1 MVNILKIV
9 AFMVAVMVAFSGY
22 TTYGIPLI
30 IPAPPPVEEKISGD
44 MTMDQFIA
52 LGEKIYN
59 GKGTCTLCHNSLG
72 RAPLLEPVGSV
83 ATERMADPNYKG
95 KSKTVE
101 EYLRESFVDP
111 SAYVVPGFGKKG
123 TNDTVSPMPDVSK
136 GAISLSNVEMDAVI
150 GYLQSIAGVEVT
162 VKLPTG
168 EDTAAAGGEDE
179 GGGEIKLAA
188 NAKEAFSKFGC
199 DACHMGP
206 GIAEGGDMGPDLSTM
221 GKSAGT
227 RKKGMSAEQFII
239 ESIIDPNA
247 VIADGFDGEMMP
259 DDFGDQMTVTE
270 LNMMVNAILGKK

>member
-9 AFMVAVMVAFSGY
+9 AFMVIMMLGFSGY
-22 TTYGIPLI
+22 TRYGIPLI

-72 RAPLLEPVGSV
+72 RAPLLEPVAAISM
-83 ATERMADPNYKG
+83 ERMADSRYQG
-95 KSKTVE
+95 KAKTIE
-101 EYLRESFVDP
+101 EYLHESMVDP
-111 SAYVVPGFGKKG
+111 TAFVVAGFGKKG

-136 GAISLSNVEMDAVI
+136 GAISLSAVEIDAVI

-168 EDTAAAGGEDE
+168 DAAPAEEEE
-179 GGGEIKLAA
+179 GSGEITLAA
-188 NAKEAFSKFGC
+188 DAAEAMSKFGC

-206 GIAEGGDMGPDLSTM
+206 AIAEGGDMGPDLAVI
-221 GKSAGT
+221 GKNAGS
-227 RKKGMSAEQFII
+227 RKKGMSAEQFVI
-239 ESIIDPNA
+239 ESIVDPNA
-247 VIADGFDGEMMP
+247 VIAEGFDGDMMP
-259 DDFGDQMTVTE
+259 ADFGDQMTVTE
-270 LNMMVNAILGKK
+270 LNMIVNAILGKK